1 MYETINT
8 TVAKYG
14 WTVIE
19 QDEHTFK
26 LFNRN
31 DLKVAIVHLK
41 PYKHYIIVDTH
52 GTTLLTGK
60 GKLELSIEKVLTQY
74 FYAALI

>member
-8 TVAKYG
+8 TVSKYG

-31 DLKVAIVHLK
+31 NLKVAVIHLK
-41 PYKHYIIVDTH
+41 PYHNYLIEDAH
-52 GTTLLTGK
+52 GTKLLTGR
-60 GKLELSIEKVLTQY
+60 GKLELSIEKVLTEY
-74 FYAALI
+74 FYAKLN